1 MKTELPN
8 VIIANL
14 HRRHTGVSSTVKDL
28 IPHQEKMMDVGIA
41 DWGDLNRGQSKFS
54 ILSLIIKG
62 FSKPNG
68 IARYRVL
75 HARRA
80 IDMVLGIFLRD
91 ILGQKWKI
99 VFTSATNHHH
109 SRMFLKL
116 LGKMDALIATSSFIY
131 NFLDRDKFSAEIH
144 HGIDTTRY
152 FPDPKL
158 SESKNSG
165 EGDWIGC
172 VGRVRHAKGVDLFVD
187 TMLKVLPEQE
197 NYKAKIIG
205 LCKPRDE
212 KFKQH
217 LLTIIKQ
224 ADLQDKIV
232 FSGEIGTEGMDELY
246 RSMVLCIACSRSE
259 GFGLVPFEALATG
272 TPVVTSMTGAWPI
285 LIGKDIGRVV
295 EIDNSEEM
303 IKATKEL
310 LSNGE
315 LRKTMCKKAR
325 EQAVSKFHISNEAR
339 GINRVYTSLLY

>member
-8 VIIANL
+8 VIVANL
-14 HRRHTGVSSTVKDL
+14 HRRHTGVSSTVRDL
-28 IPHQEKMMDVGIA
+28 IPHQEKKMDVGIA
-41 DWGDLNRGQSKFS
+41 DWGNLNRGQSKFS

-62 FSKPNG
+62 FSKPKG

-91 ILGQKWKI
+91 LLGQKWKI

-116 LGKMDALIATSSFIY
+116 LGRMDALIATSSFTY
-131 NFLDRDKFSAEIH
+131 NFLSRDRFSAEIH
-144 HGIDTTRY
+144 HGIETTRY

-158 SESKNSG
+158 SEGKNSSKG
-165 EGDWIGC
+165 GWIGC

-187 TMLKVLPEQE
+187 TMLKVLPEQK

-212 KFKQH
+212 KFKQC
-217 LLTIIKQ
+217 LIAIIER
-224 ADLQDKIV
+224 ADLQGRVV
-232 FSGEIGTEGMDELY
+232 FSGEVGTGGMDELY

-285 LIGKDIGRVV
+285 LIGNDIGRVV

-303 IKATKEL
+303 VKTTKEL

-315 LRKTMCKKAR
+315 LRRIMCKKAR

-339 GINRVYTSLLY
+339 GINRIYTSLLY

>member
-1 MKTELPN
+1 
-8 VIIANL
+8 
-14 HRRHTGVSSTVKDL
+14 
-28 IPHQEKMMDVGIA
+28 MDVGIA
-41 DWGDLNRGQSKFS
+41 DWGDLNRGHSKFS

-91 ILGQKWKI
+91 LLGQKWKI

-109 SRMFLKL
+109 SRMFLRL
-116 LGKMDALIATSSFIY
+116 LGKMDALIATSSFTY

-152 FPDPKL
+152 FPDPKV
-158 SESKNSG
+158 SEYKNST

-172 VGRVRHAKGVDLFVD
+172 VGRIRHAKGVDLFVD
-187 TMLKVLPEQE
+187 MMLRVLPEQK

-205 LCKPRDE
+205 LCKPRDK
-212 KFKQH
+212 KFQQH
-217 LLTIIKQ
+217 LLTIIKR
-224 ADLQDKIV
+224 AGLKDRIV
-232 FSGEIGTEGMDELY
+232 FSGEAGTEGMDQLY

-285 LIGKDIGRVV
+285 LIGRDIGRVV

-303 IKATKEL
+303 VQATKEL

-315 LRKTMCKKAR
+315 LREVMCKEAR
-325 EQAVSKFHISNEAR
+325 EQAVAKFHISKEAR
-339 GINRVYTSLLY
+339 GINRVYISLLY